1 MKLREGASIIIIF
14 IWTLF
19 ILATQDGCVFSAEK
33 LNVDIPDIHT
43 EVVKNGE

>member
-33 LNVDIPDIHT
+33 LNIDIPT
-43 EVVKNGE
+43 EVANEYNNK